1 MQGERVINLSQLV
14 HVVFFE
20 AEEALEVGRDA
31 ARAREAM
38 DHVAAFVFAHQQRVP
53 HLKGNET
60 LLPMFTNVIV

>member
-1 MQGERVINLSQLV
+1 M
-14 HVVFFE
+14 VFFE